1 MGEPVLIFLLSVYN
15 EISLVFNFVVLEQNF
30 LLFLRLEKT
39 IVWK

>member
-1 MGEPVLIFLLSVYN
+1 MGEQVLIFLLSVYN